1 MTSYHFPLWAEKRI
15 RVLIADRHTIV
26 RHGVK
31 SLLDREPGIEV
42 IADTGDGESL
52 IELAREQLPD
62 VIVTEINLPLL
73 DGLEAIRRLVAKGLP
88 CQALF
93 LTDNADRESVVT
105 AFNSGARGYLLKDA
119 EFRCLMEGIRTVHSL
134 GTYLGPNVSEI
145 LVRNFVQ
152 PVSKVRVAGN
162 AGLTVREQEILKL
175 LAEGNN
181 SKDIAFILGISN
193 KTVDTFRRHCMRKL
207 QLKSSADLIKFALR
221 EGMVSL

>member
-1 MTSYHFPLWAEKRI
+1 MTSYHYPLGAEKQI

-52 IELAREQLPD
+52 IELALELLPD
-62 VIVTEINLPLL
+62 VIVTEVHLPRL
-73 DGLEAIRRLVAKGLP
+73 DGFETTRTVVAEGLP
-88 CQALF
+88 CQVLF
-93 LTDNADRESVVT
+93 LTGSSDRESVVT

-119 EFRCLMEGIRTVHSL
+119 EFSCLMEGIRTVHSL

-145 LVRNFVQ
+145 LVRNFVH
-152 PVSKVRVAGN
+152 VSKVRHTGN
-162 AGLTVREQEILKL
+162 TSLTVREQEILKL

-181 SKDIAFILGISN
+181 SKDIAFMLGISN
-193 KTVDTFRRHCMRKL
+193 KTVDTFRRHCMKKL